1 MGCRDAKNLAHN
13 ARQFAAND
21 PRFQSIIETLEQ
33 TREKEGQEFWFPL
46 AFDRPYSL
54 IDYLDEDTM
63 LLIVARERIESI
75 AETIR
80 KEYATMYR
88 LALRDTLVPP
98 PALISLSCV
107 DLITKAQCALL
118 LCTKRN

>member
-1 MGCRDAKNLAHN
+1 MVQILVPDMSNDDYHGDRDAVLA
-13 ARQFAAND
+13 R
-21 PRFQSIIETLEQ
+21 PRK
-33 TREKEGQEFWFPL
+33 RFWFPL

-98 PALISLSCV
+98 TALIKLE
-107 DLITKAQCALL
+107 
-118 LCTKRN
+118 LCRSDN